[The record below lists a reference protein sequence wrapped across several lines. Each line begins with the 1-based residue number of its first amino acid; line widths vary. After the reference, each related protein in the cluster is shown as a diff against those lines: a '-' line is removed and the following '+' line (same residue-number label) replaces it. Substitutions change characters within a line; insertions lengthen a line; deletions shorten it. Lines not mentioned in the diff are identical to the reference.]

1 MSAKSPISD
10 ALRDPPRMS
19 FTARVVSADARELIK
34 QLHGQVLAQYAT
46 MPKRGYNRQAARG
59 KLPRLIGAM
68 VGELLHVRTT
78 NQTLGWMS
86 LNLRDDYLRTFGYGW
101 QSFPSLLYAL
111 QNEGLIECLRGY
123 YPAWTLNAAP
133 WKKCAHSRIN
143 QADRF
148 VRHALNHPDSLSD
161 HFKILGTKKSRT
173 RPRPKNTSNDIV
185 AHLNKVLNLENP
197 MTFQMMVLEIACSR
211 HEIAFVAKQ
220 AGVRPETLWRY
231 RTGAARTLFETL
243 IKILAMIGAKLLI
256 VAD

>member
-1 MSAKSPISD
+1 
-10 ALRDPPRMS
+10 
-19 FTARVVSADARELIK
+19 
-34 QLHGQVLAQYAT
+34 
-46 MPKRGYNRQAARG
+46 
-59 KLPRLIGAM
+59 
-68 VGELLHVRTT
+68 
-78 NQTLGWMS
+78 MS
-86 LNLRDDYLRTFGYGW
+86 LNLRDDYLRTYGYGW
-101 QSFPSLLYAL
+101 QSFSSLLYAL
-111 QNEGLIECLRGY
+111 QNEALIECLRGY
-123 YPAWTLNAAP
+123 YPALGLSMPRPGRNARIRASI
-133 WKKCAHSRIN
+133 KLIALCDKHSIT
-143 QADRF
+143 
-148 VRHALNHPDSLSD
+148 PDSLSD

-231 RTGAARTLFETL
+231 RTGAARTPFETL